1 MQRGIT
7 KYSTRINRN
16 AWNPRSMPPTPPAP
30 TQHRDHHFS
39 HTHKKTFQPIGAS
52 NHQFMESYGKM
63 KFGNNIPWWKR
74 GSLEEIFNNPSSHFL
89 LLLFLHNCWRSQ
101 KPISLQFYI
110 YLVQEWASGGSHKY
124 DKTQDKKITR
134 HILESLMTK
143 ALHPRTCNFGLLLE
157 YFQTYWFRVK
167 IIFNILT

>member
-1 MQRGIT
+1 MKWAPPQISEVLVHSKESRHKTVTCLMQRAIT

-16 AWNPRSMPPTPPAP
+16 AWNPRSIPPTPPAP

-52 NHQFMESYGKM
+52 NHQFMESYGKT

-89 LLLFLHNCWRSQ
+89 LLLFLHNCWRSK
-101 KPISLQFYI
+101 KPITPVLYTSYKNEL
-110 YLVQEWASGGSHKY
+110 LV
-124 DKTQDKKITR
+124 DLTN
-134 HILESLMTK
+134 MTK
-143 ALHPRTCNFGLLLE
+143 PKT
-157 YFQTYWFRVK
+157 K
-167 IIFNILT
+167 K

>member
-1 MQRGIT
+1 MKWAPPQISEVLVHSKESRHKTVTCLMQRAIT

-52 NHQFMESYGKM
+52 NHQLESYGKT
-63 KFGNNIPWWKR
+63 KFGNNRPWWKR

-89 LLLFLHNCWRSQ
+89 LLLFLHSCWRSQ
-101 KPISLQFYI
+101 KPI
-110 YLVQEWASGGSHKY
+110 
-124 DKTQDKKITR
+124 TP
-134 HILESLMTK
+134 ILSTSYKNELMVDLTMTK
-143 ALHPRTCNFGLLLE
+143 PKT
-157 YFQTYWFRVK
+157 K
-167 IIFNILT
+167 K

>member
-1 MQRGIT
+1 MKWAPPQISEVLVHSKESRHKTVTCLMQRAIT

-16 AWNPRSMPPTPPAP
+16 AWNPRSMPPTSPAS

-39 HTHKKTFQPIGAS
+39 HIHKKTFQPIGAY

-101 KPISLQFYI
+101 KPINEL
-110 YLVQEWASGGSHKY
+110 LMDLTNVTKP
-124 DKTQDKKITR
+124 KTKK
-134 HILESLMTK
+134 
-143 ALHPRTCNFGLLLE
+143 
-157 YFQTYWFRVK
+157 
-167 IIFNILT
+167 